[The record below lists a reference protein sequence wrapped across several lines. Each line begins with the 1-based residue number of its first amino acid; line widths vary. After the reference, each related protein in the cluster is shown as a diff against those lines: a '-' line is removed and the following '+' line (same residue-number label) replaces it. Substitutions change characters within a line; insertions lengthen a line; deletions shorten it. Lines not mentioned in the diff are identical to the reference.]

1 MILSKFSKKTSDQK
15 QKSNKED
22 KLMFDKIK
30 DYIVTVVEDEKM
42 DVAEFIGLIE
52 VILDAIF
59 GFIKKEEE
67 IA

>member
-1 MILSKFSKKTSDQK
+1 
-15 QKSNKED
+15 
-22 KLMFDKIK
+22 MFDKIK
-30 DYIVTVVEDEKM
+30 AYITKVVEDEKM

-52 VILDAIF
+52 VVVEAIF

>member
-1 MILSKFSKKTSDQK
+1 
-15 QKSNKED
+15 
-22 KLMFDKIK
+22 MFNTIK
-30 DYIVTVVEDEKM
+30 DYIVKVVEDEKM
-42 DVAEFIGLIE
+42 DVAEFIGLIG

>member
-1 MILSKFSKKTSDQK
+1 
-15 QKSNKED
+15 
-22 KLMFDKIK
+22 MFDTIK
-30 DYIVTVVEDEKM
+30 EYIAKVVADEKM

>member
-1 MILSKFSKKTSDQK
+1 
-15 QKSNKED
+15 
-22 KLMFDKIK
+22 MFDTIK
-30 DYIVTVVEDEKM
+30 EYIVKVVEDEKM